1 MFQRKLWA
9 LLFVLVLLM
18 ASVSGCMM
26 GTGQV
31 AWPDRDVTISVDD
44 ALAAQDAGMA
54 GLMTGSVEW
63 TEGQLSSF
71 LTTLLRQNVGSNFP
85 IQQITVLVE
94 PEGKLYLRIQL
105 LNDVL
110 LGSDTIDAVGSV
122 NVEDGHVVVGLDEAS
137 ANGYTVSGPVLQSIA
152 DQINAALADP
162 SMGTIVTVT
171 TDTGKLM
178 LGMGGM

>member
-18 ASVSGCMM
+18 ASLSGCMM
-26 GTGQV
+26 GGSQM
-31 AWPDRDVTISVDD
+31 AWPDREITISVDD

-54 GLMTGSVEW
+54 GLMTGSVEL

-71 LTTLLRQNVGSNFP
+71 LTTLLRQNTGSNFP
-85 IQQITVLVE
+85 IQEIQVYVE
-94 PEGKLYLRIQL
+94 PEGKIYLRIQL
-105 LNDVL
+105 LSAVL

-122 NVEDGHVVVGLDEAS
+122 NVDGGHVVVGLDEAA
-137 ANGYTVSGPVLQSIA
+137 ANGYSVSGPILQGLA

-162 SMGTIVTVT
+162 AMGTIITVT
-171 TDTGKLM
+171 TDTGTLM